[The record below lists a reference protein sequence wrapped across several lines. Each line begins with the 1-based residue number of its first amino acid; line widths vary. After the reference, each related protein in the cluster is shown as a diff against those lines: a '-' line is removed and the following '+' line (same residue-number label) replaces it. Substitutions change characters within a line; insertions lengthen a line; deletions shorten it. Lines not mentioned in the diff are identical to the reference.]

1 MPPAKSNSKSKSSDA
16 PGVKTLIA
24 AASLAATLGGWALL
38 SAQEAQPAA
47 QFSTLLAAPQIAS
60 QAALQAEAPTRMINL
75 APLPTLVPLAPH
87 SQLVTAANTTAS
99 RSIARPA
106 APVQQTAPAQPALRV
121 VSAPSQQNGRP
132 QSGGSSASAPAPVT
146 NTRSS
151 R

>member
-38 SAQEAQPAA
+38 SAKEAQPAA
-47 QFSTLLAAPQIAS
+47 QSSALPAAPQTAS
-60 QAALQAEAPTRMINL
+60 QAASQAEAPTRLINL
-75 APLPTLVPLAPH
+75 APLPTLVPLVPH
-87 SQLVTAANTTAS
+87 SQLVTAANATAS
-99 RSIARPA
+99 RSIAQPA
-106 APVQQTAPAQPALRV
+106 APVQPAAPAQPALRV
-121 VSAPSQQNGRP
+121 VSAPSQQSG
-132 QSGGSSASAPAPVT
+132 GGSSASAPAPVT

>member
-1 MPPAKSNSKSKSSDA
+1 MPPAKSHSKSSDT

-38 SAQEAQPAA
+38 SAKEAQPAA
-47 QFSTLLAAPQIAS
+47 QSSTLLAAPQTAS
-60 QAALQAEAPTRMINL
+60 QVASQGEAPTRMINL
-75 APLPTLVPLAPH
+75 APLPTLVPLVPR
-87 SQLVTAANTTAS
+87 SQLVTAANATTS
-99 RSIARPA
+99 RSVAQPA
-106 APVQQTAPAQPALRV
+106 APVQQAAPAQPALRV
-121 VSAPSQQNGRP
+121 VSAPSQQSGGQ

>member
-16 PGVKTLIA
+16 PGVKTLIT

-47 QFSTLLAAPQIAS
+47 QSSTLLAVPQTAS
-60 QAALQAEAPTRMINL
+60 QAEAPTQMINL
-75 APLPTLVPLAPH
+75 APLPTLVPLVPH
-87 SQLVTAANTTAS
+87 SQLVTAANASAS
-99 RSIARPA
+99 RSVARPA
-106 APVQQTAPAQPALRV
+106 APVQQAAPAQPALRV
-121 VSAPSQQNGRP
+121 VSAPSQQSGGQ